1 MKPNLYPLP
10 LCFSMW
16 LLMKRGPLLSIAS
29 ILVLRY
35 SDEVSPEPSLLQTE
49 KTRLHQSF
57 LRRQLLQSY
66 DHLCGPLQSFCI
78 ISELWGPRL
87 DTVLLI
93 WPQKY

>member
-16 LLMKRGPLLSIAS
+16 LLMKTGPLLSIAS

-35 SDEVSPEPSLLQTE
+35 CNEVSPEPSLLQAE
-49 KTRLHQSF
+49 QPQLHQSL

-66 DHLCGPLQSFCI
+66 DHPCGPLQSFCI